1 MVLIKWGKIS
11 LAGCVVRER
20 PSLPAD
26 VTVSELLY
34 MLAIR
39 APRQGEK
46 WGRREEGR
54 KEAREGRGGKQ
65 RRAGNDRG
73 GESRKGEVDGGREKR
88 ESENK
93 RKKEREKGSV
103 CLWLWEEEEGSE
115 VAAY

>member
-39 APRQGEK
+39 APRQGES
-46 WGRREEGR
+46 EGGER
-54 KEAREGRGGKQ
+54 REGR
-65 RRAGNDRG
+65 RR
-73 GESRKGEVDGGREKR
+73 GRERR
-88 ESENK
+88 EAETSCE
-93 RKKEREKGSV
+93 
-103 CLWLWEEEEGSE
+103 
-115 VAAY
+115 

>member
-39 APRQGEK
+39 APRQGESE
-46 WGRREEGR
+46 GGVRREGS
-54 KEAREGRGGKQ
+54 GRGRERIGDELRVTEEE
-65 RRAGNDRG
+65 RRAGRERRTEGEERG
-73 GESRKGEVDGGREKR
+73 NVREGK
-88 ESENK
+88 
-93 RKKEREKGSV
+93 
-103 CLWLWEEEEGSE
+103 
-115 VAAY
+115 

>member
-34 MLAIR
+34 MLTIK

-54 KEAREGRGGKQ
+54 KESREGEKRW
-65 RRAGNDRG
+65 RAENDRG
-73 GESRKGEVDGGREKR
+73 GKSDEEEWIEAEGQAGCEGEEVRRREGEKR
-88 ESENK
+88 VKGMCGSGK
-93 RKKEREKGSV
+93 RK
-103 CLWLWEEEEGSE
+103 E
-115 VAAY
+115 VA

>member
-39 APRQGEK
+39 APRQGES
-46 WGRREEGR
+46 E
-54 KEAREGRGGKQ
+54 
-65 RRAGNDRG
+65 G
-73 GESRKGEVDGGREKR
+73 GERRKGRSRGRER
-88 ESENK
+88 QA
-93 RKKEREKGSV
+93 V
-103 CLWLWEEEEGSE
+103 TI
-115 VAAY
+115 

>member
-39 APRQGEK
+39 ASRQGES
-46 WGRREEGR
+46 EGGER
-54 KEAREGRGGKQ
+54 REGRRQG
-65 RRAGNDRG
+65 RG
-73 GESRKGEVDGGREKR
+73 DELRMTEEERGRE
-88 ESENK
+88 
-93 RKKEREKGSV
+93 RK
-103 CLWLWEEEEGSE
+103 
-115 VAAY
+115 

>member
-39 APRQGEK
+39 APRQGESK
-46 WGRREEGR
+46 GGEERRR
-54 KEAREGRGGKQ
+54 KE
-65 RRAGNDRG
+65 
-73 GESRKGEVDGGREKR
+73 
-88 ESENK
+88 
-93 RKKEREKGSV
+93 
-103 CLWLWEEEEGSE
+103 
-115 VAAY
+115 